1 MDVELIQHRND
12 VLAAKTL
19 AHLKGHTLSRIHI
32 DDGEGANSAIIYQL
46 ISHNV

>member
-1 MDVELIQHRND
+1 MDFEPIQHSDD

-19 AHLKGHTLSRIHI
+19 AHLNGHTHSRIHI
-32 DDGEGANSAIIYQL
+32 DDGEGAKSAAIYQL